1 MCSPP
6 HRSFLELTTW
16 SFDWWDIM
24 ILILHITMTT
34 AAHSHPPPSEISS
47 GFFWMSV
54 SAPSKYPSPAQAV
67 KEEQILY
74 YISLFFFGL
83 SPSQSIYELKEAKP
97 NVVKD
102 AFFLVWSL
110 SMFFFFFH
118 MQYFVRGM
126 FWSFNALPLFQHH
139 TRCLK
144 RVPRKPD

>member
-47 GFFWMSV
+47 GFFGCRCQRRPNIPVLLKQW
-54 SAPSKYPSPAQAV
+54 KRNRF
-67 KEEQILY
+67 
-74 YISLFFFGL
+74 YITSLFFFL
-83 SPSQSIYELKEAKP
+83 VSHQ
-97 NVVKD
+97 VK
-102 AFFLVWSL
+102 ASMSWKKLNQMWWRMLFSL
-110 SMFFFFFH
+110 FGHFQCFFFFH